1 MIKMPDTKSSAEPI
15 KPSDK
20 KDDGWMLSDRGEA
33 DLLKFYHEHPEAL
46 AKFTDTEDVFR
57 PVEEPT
63 KNVLNTG
70 HRDL

>member
-1 MIKMPDTKSSAEPI
+1 MPDT

-46 AKFTDTEDVFR
+46 TKFTDTEDVFR
-57 PVEEPT
+57 PIETAPSPT
-63 KNVLNTG
+63 PAE
-70 HRDL
+70 DAP